1 MGGSMTHLTDYLNEI
16 GVPFLTE
23 GKNVTPGWIEITC
36 PFCGD
41 PSYHLGISPQL
52 LFHCWRCGEKGT
64 IVKLLME
71 LEGIP
76 YYKAAKKA
84 SEFDVK
90 WAESFKRDIKERLGQ
105 NILPKEAKV
114 ELTECHT
121 NYLAGRGF
129 CPSQLQSD
137 FGILGVGPIGKY
149 KFRVIAPCALQGST
163 VNFTALAV
171 MGQSPKY
178 IHCSNEEAII
188 PMKSLLYNI
197 DNVRKS
203 IVVVE
208 GITDVWRIGM
218 GSVAIMGMEFSKEQL
233 ALIAKVEVK
242 NVFVMFDSGEVEQKK
257 ANRLAMNLSGI
268 VDHVEVIELPEGDP
282 GDLSES
288 DVNHL
293 REELKL

>member
-1 MGGSMTHLTDYLNEI
+1 MIHLTDYLNQK
-16 GVPFLTE
+16 GVSFITE

-52 LFHCWRCGEKGT
+52 FFHCWRCGEKGT

-76 YYKAAKKA
+76 YHKAAKQA
-84 SEFDVK
+84 GEFDTK
-90 WAESFKRDIKERLGQ
+90 WVESFKQDIKERLNH
-105 NILPKEAKV
+105 NILPKEAKS
-114 ELTECHT
+114 ELSDYHES
-121 NYLAGRGF
+121 YLQGRSF
-129 CPSQLQSD
+129 CPTQLRSEYD
-137 FGILGVGPIGKY
+137 ILGVGPIGKY
-149 KFRVIAPCALQGST
+149 KFRVIAPCQIQGSA

-178 IHCSNEEAII
+178 IHCPNEEAII

-197 DNVRKS
+197 DNVGKTMV
-203 IVVVE
+203 ITE
-208 GITDVWRIGM
+208 GVTDVWRIGR
-218 GSVAIMGMEFSKEQL
+218 GCVATMGMEFSKEQL
-233 ALIAKVEVK
+233 SLIIKSEVK
-242 NVFVMFDSGEVEQKK
+242 TVFVIFDSGEVEKKK
-257 ANRLAMNLSGI
+257 ANHLALNLSGI
-268 VDHVEVIELPEGDP
+268 VDHVEVIELSEGDP

-288 DVNHL
+288 DVKHL

>member
-1 MGGSMTHLTDYLNEI
+1 MIHLTDYLTQA
-16 GVPFLTE
+16 GVSFITE

-71 LEGIP
+71 LESIP
-76 YYKAAKKA
+76 YYKAAKQA
-84 SEFDVK
+84 GEFDVK
-90 WAESFKRDIKERLGQ
+90 WAESFKRDIKERLGH

-114 ELTECHT
+114 ELAEYHIK
-121 NYLAGRGF
+121 YLAGRGF
-129 CPSQLQSD
+129 RSSELQSSY
-137 FGILGVGPIGKY
+137 GILGVGPIGKY
-149 KFRVIAPCALQGST
+149 KFRVIAPCSLQGSA
-163 VNFTALAV
+163 VNFTALGV

-178 IHCSNEEAII
+178 LHCPNEEAFV

-203 IVVVE
+203 IVIVE
-208 GITDVWRIGM
+208 GITDVWRIGN

-233 ALIAKVEVK
+233 ALIAKTEVK

-257 ANRLAMNLSGI
+257 ANRLATNLSGI
-268 VDHVEVIELPEGDP
+268 IDHVEVIELPEGDP

>member
-1 MGGSMTHLTDYLNEI
+1 
-16 GVPFLTE
+16 
-23 GKNVTPGWIEITC
+23 
-36 PFCGD
+36 
-41 PSYHLGISPQL
+41 
-52 LFHCWRCGEKGT
+52 
-64 IVKLLME
+64 
-71 LEGIP
+71 
-76 YYKAAKKA
+76 
-84 SEFDVK
+84 
-90 WAESFKRDIKERLGQ
+90 
-105 NILPKEAKV
+105 
-114 ELTECHT
+114 
-121 NYLAGRGF
+121 
-129 CPSQLQSD
+129 
-137 FGILGVGPIGKY
+137 
-149 KFRVIAPCALQGST
+149 
-163 VNFTALAV
+163 
-171 MGQSPKY
+171 
-178 IHCSNEEAII
+178 
-188 PMKSLLYNI
+188 MKSLLYNI

-257 ANRLAMNLSGI
+257 ANRLAMNLSGV

>member
-1 MGGSMTHLTDYLNEI
+1 VIHLTDYLNGI
-16 GVPFLTE
+16 GVPFITE

-41 PSYHLGISPQL
+41 PSYHLGISPNL
-52 LFHCWRCGEKGT
+52 LFNCWRCGEKGN
-64 IVKLLME
+64 IVKLVME

-76 YYKAAKKA
+76 YHKARKRAG
-84 SEFDVK
+84 EFDTK
-90 WAESFKRDIKERLGQ
+90 WAESFRRDIKERLGH
-105 NILPKEAKV
+105 NILPEEAKS
-114 ELTECHT
+114 ELLDTHT
-121 NYLAGRGF
+121 NYLRGRRF
-129 CPSQLQSD
+129 HPDAIQSEYN
-137 FGILGVGPIGKY
+137 ILGVGSIGKY
-149 KFRVIAPCALQGST
+149 KFRVIAPCTLEGTT

-171 MGQSPKY
+171 LNQSPKY
-178 IHCSNEEAII
+178 LHCPNEEAIV

-197 DNVRKS
+197 DNVGKTML
-203 IVVVE
+203 IME
-208 GITDVWRIGM
+208 GITDVWRIGK
-218 GSVAIMGMEFSKEQL
+218 GSVAVMGMEFSKEQL
-233 ALIAKVEVK
+233 ALVVKSDVK

-257 ANRLAMNLSGI
+257 ANHLATNLSGI